1 MQGKFRTSI
10 YPSGKFQIVFFLHRI
25 RISKSIFTNLKSTDF
40 KIVLQESVH
49 QMDEVIDLFQK
60 ITIAKRNENEFAS
73 VKN

>member
-10 YPSGKFQIVFFLHRI
+10 YPSGKFQIVFSYIDTNLKI
-25 RISKSIFTNLKSTDF
+25 NFTNLKSTDF